1 MISNFDI
8 SCPYCGEVF
17 NTVVDY
23 SNQIDSNYLIDAQAS
38 QDYTYIEDCQV
49 CCQPILLTPVINEDG
64 TLINVLTQQ
73 ENG

>member
-17 NTVVDY
+17 NIVVDY
-23 SNQIDSNYLIDAQAS
+23 SNQIDGNYLIDAQAC

-49 CCQPILLTPVINEDG
+49 CCQPILFTPVINEDG